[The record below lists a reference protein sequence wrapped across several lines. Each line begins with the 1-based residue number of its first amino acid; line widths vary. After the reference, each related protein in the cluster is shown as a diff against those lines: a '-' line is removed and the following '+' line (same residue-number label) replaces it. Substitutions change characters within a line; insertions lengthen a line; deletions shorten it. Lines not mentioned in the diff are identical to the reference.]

1 MDELINSMEKTELHC
16 GDSEYQELKNIYNL
30 TVDALKNK
38 LYSAELLLQI
48 KNKLIYYL
56 QNISD
61 IDNYKDIES
70 NIYLYL
76 QNYDSQNYVKC
87 LTLFTKIYNSIE
99 KFLNN

>member
-1 MDELINSMEKTELHC
+1 MDELINSLEKTEFHC
-16 GDSEYQELKNIYNL
+16 GKSEYQELKNIHKL
-30 TVDALKNK
+30 TVDALNHK

-87 LTLFTKIYNSIE
+87 LTLFTEIYNSIE